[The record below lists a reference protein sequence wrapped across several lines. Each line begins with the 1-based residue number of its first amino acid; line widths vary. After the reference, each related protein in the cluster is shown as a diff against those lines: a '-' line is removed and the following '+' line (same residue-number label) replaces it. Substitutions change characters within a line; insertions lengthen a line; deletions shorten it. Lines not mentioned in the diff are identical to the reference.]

1 MIYGVDYYPEHWPA
15 ERIDKDFRLMKEAD
29 INTVRLAEF
38 TWSLVEPEE
47 NLYRFNWLDLV
58 LEKAVKNGLS
68 VVMCTPTAAPP
79 KWLMDKHPEI
89 YPIDEYGHVR
99 GFGSRRHYCFNNG
112 VFRDYSKS
120 IVREF
125 AKRYAGNENIIAWQL
140 DNEFGCHDT
149 ARCYCPE
156 CSKSFSLWLEK
167 KYGDISTFNE
177 DLGMSFWGQHYPSF
191 ESVTL
196 PVNTVCDNKRE
207 GMFAH
212 NPGLFLEYCRF
223 ASDSV
228 ADYAKMQVDE
238 LRKAGVDVP
247 ITHNMMGN
255 FHDIDYFDLAEELDF
270 VSWDCYPN
278 LAHGSFTSF
287 RDVSYNHDKTRG
299 YKNAKFWVM
308 EQSSGQGGWNYMLP
322 TPDPRQLRLWTYQS
336 VSHGADGI
344 VFFRWRPCL
353 FGTEQYWHGIL
364 NHDGTPG
371 KRYEIVKKTGGEL
384 KKISDIATG
393 TGTRAQT
400 CILYSF
406 DNTWSHSYQKHSETF
421 NYNTLLHTIHG
432 SLTEMGINCDVT
444 GIDSDLSAY
453 RLVILPAYNIVS
465 GEDVMKLED
474 YVENGGHVA
483 ITFRSGNR
491 DGSNRINGLP
501 LPGLFSKM
509 CGIRV
514 VDYDAAGKSIRKVA
528 TTSGVVDAYTWCDV
542 IEEDTAVPTARYLDG
557 FYKGS
562 TAASSNAF
570 GKGMVHYIGFG
581 TDGTSYMKLLDGIA
595 ASALVDRP
603 PVKNVPGAE
612 IVERA
617 DGDDRFFFVLNHNS
631 HQVMLRLDGL
641 FKDVLSGKQARE
653 VLELEAFDV
662 AVLYLIREDGE
673 I

>member
-1 MIYGVDYYPEHWPA
+1 
-15 ERIDKDFRLMKEAD
+15 
-29 INTVRLAEF
+29 
-38 TWSLVEPEE
+38 
-47 NLYRFNWLDLV
+47 
-58 LEKAVKNGLS
+58 
-68 VVMCTPTAAPP
+68 
-79 KWLMDKHPEI
+79 
-89 YPIDEYGHVR
+89 
-99 GFGSRRHYCFNNG
+99 
-112 VFRDYSKS
+112 
-120 IVREF
+120 
-125 AKRYAGNENIIAWQL
+125 
-140 DNEFGCHDT
+140 
-149 ARCYCPE
+149 
-156 CSKSFSLWLEK
+156 
-167 KYGDISTFNE
+167 
-177 DLGMSFWGQHYPSF
+177 
-191 ESVTL
+191 
-196 PVNTVCDNKRE
+196 
-207 GMFAH
+207 
-212 NPGLFLEYCRF
+212 
-223 ASDSV
+223 
-228 ADYAKMQVDE
+228 
-238 LRKAGVDVP
+238 
-247 ITHNMMGN
+247 
-255 FHDIDYFDLAEELDF
+255 
-270 VSWDCYPN
+270 
-278 LAHGSFTSF
+278 
-287 RDVSYNHDKTRG
+287 
-299 YKNAKFWVM
+299 
-308 EQSSGQGGWNYMLP
+308 
-322 TPDPRQLRLWTYQS
+322 
-336 VSHGADGI
+336 
-344 VFFRWRPCL
+344 
-353 FGTEQYWHGIL
+353 
-364 NHDGTPG
+364 
-371 KRYEIVKKTGGEL
+371 
-384 KKISDIATG
+384 
-393 TGTRAQT
+393 
-400 CILYSF
+400 
-406 DNTWSHSYQKHSETF
+406 
-421 NYNTLLHTIHG
+421 
-432 SLTEMGINCDVT
+432 MGINCDVT